1 MQYLFYDL
9 ETTGLCESFDQV
21 VRFAAI
27 RTDANF
33 NEIDQFEIN
42 IKLRPDIVP
51 SPYALIVTHLS
62 IDDISQGTCEY
73 DALVKIH
80 KIFNTPNQ
88 INIGYN
94 SLSFDNIMLRFGFY
108 RN

>member
-33 NEIDQFEIN
+33 NEIDQFEID
-42 IKLRPDIVP
+42 IKLSSKVLMFSDLPIVNIQPSLYHEAAIDIFAQKMFTRTQV
-51 SPYALIVTHLS
+51 LILGS
-62 IDDISQGTCEY
+62 
-73 DALVKIH
+73 
-80 KIFNTPNQ
+80 
-88 INIGYN
+88 
-94 SLSFDNIMLRFGFY
+94 
-108 RN
+108 